1 MAESG
6 SAPPSG
12 SKTPFDHEDA
22 TEVMAVPATPPAKS
36 EPALSDVDDKD
47 KKYVAPR
54 VIPAAAT
61 PEKEH
66 EGAKIVLNIPDA
78 KPRPPAAPGRAGRA
92 STPDAGQAVAEV
104 RARRRA
110 PTVKLSRAAVTGAMN
125 AADDIDVTMDE
136 DDPEPPPPLEA
147 PSTPSAPP
155 IHQSLPVGPAP
166 PARRDARS
174 GGGALAARGVL
185 EPPATALPISEPV
198 RTESSK
204 APWLAVALLALGAA
218 GAGVFVATRAPSG
231 TSPAPARAV
240 ASSQATATAQATVA
254 SSPEPTAPALAAT
267 EAPTAMS
274 GDAASSG
281 SSTSSSD
288 QASAVAV
295 VPPPQTNTGI
305 TPPVKTPPVGTAG
318 RPAWTP
324 PASTQPRPPGTFPA
338 KPPPKRTSDIP
349 SSI

>member
-36 EPALSDVDDKD
+36 GSALSDVEDKD

-78 KPRPPAAPGRAGRA
+78 KPRPPAAPGRGGRA

-125 AADDIDVTMDE
+125 AADDIDVTMDD

-147 PSTPSAPP
+147 PATPSAPP

-174 GGGALAARGVL
+174 SGGALAARGVL

-198 RTESSK
+198 RAESSK

-231 TSPAPARAV
+231 SSPAPARA
-240 ASSQATATAQATVA
+240 AGQATATAQVTAE
-254 SSPEPTAPALAAT
+254 SSPEPTAPALAAS
-267 EAPTAMS
+267 EAPSASTSDAATSGSGAAS
-274 GDAASSG
+274 GDEP
-281 SSTSSSD
+281 
-288 QASAVAV
+288 SAVAV
-295 VPPPQTNTGI
+295 VPPPQTNAGVA
-305 TPPVKTPPVGTAG
+305 PPVKTPPVGTAG

-324 PASTQPRPPGTFPA
+324 PASTQPRPPGTF